1 VSTETV
7 LPGGYGRS
15 TLAVGPSSPIAVRG
29 EGYRLWDDRG
39 AELIDANNNFTTLI
53 HGHAEPTV
61 TEQASR
67 ALAAGASFG
76 LPHASEVDHARRLV
90 ERSPGLDQV
99 RYANSGS
106 EAVMT
111 AVRVARAHTGR
122 DLIVVT
128 DGAYHG
134 LADAVLPSGGPRSL
148 HGLGAGGLGDT
159 LVLPIADPEAL
170 AAALD
175 EHGPRIAAV
184 LLDLLPNRAGLVP
197 VSDEVVAAVERAR
210 ARFGTLLIVDEVVS
224 FRLGWSGL
232 AAARGVRP
240 DLVTVGKLIGGGL
253 PVGAIVGRAEVMAAL
268 DPFNAHGIEHGG
280 TMTANPVTMAAG
292 IAALDRFD
300 AAAVDRLNA
309 LGDTLRTALA
319 DAVQRDGWT
328 VRGTGSLVRPFP
340 SPGAPAKQQQLALW
354 WAAYERGV
362 LMTPNAL
369 LALSTPMD
377 EAVIGRLTDRV
388 ADAVHAVATA

>member
-1 VSTETV
+1 MNAGSL

-15 TLAVGPSSPIAVRG
+15 TLAVGPSSPNAVRG
-29 EGYRLWDDRG
+29 AGHRLWDDRG

-53 HGHAEPTV
+53 HGHADPSV
-61 TEQASR
+61 TAHASR
-67 ALAAGASFG
+67 ALADGASFG

-90 ERSPGLDQV
+90 ARFPGLDRV
-99 RYANSGS
+99 RYANSGT

-122 DLIVVT
+122 DLVVVT

-134 LADAVLPSGGPRSL
+134 LADAVLPSGGSRSIR
-148 HGLGAGGLGDT
+148 GLGAGGLGDT
-159 LVLPIADPEAL
+159 LVVPIADPDAL

-197 VSDEVVAAVERAR
+197 VADEVVAAVERAR

-232 AAARGVRP
+232 AAVRGVRP

-253 PVGAIVGRAEVMAAL
+253 PVGAVVGRAEVMAAL
-268 DPFNAHGIEHGG
+268 DPFNVNGIEHGG

-300 AAAVDRLNA
+300 APAVERLNA
-309 LGDTLRTALA
+309 LGDDLRAALA
-319 DAVQRDGWT
+319 AAVADDGWT
-328 VRGTGSLVRPFP
+328 VRGSGSLVRPFP
-340 SPGAPAKQQQLALW
+340 PEGEPAKERQLALW
-354 WAAYERGV
+354 WAAYARGV

-377 EAVIGRLTDRV
+377 EAVVGQLTDRV
-388 ADAVHAVATA
+388 AEAVHAVATG

>member
-1 VSTETV
+1 MSADAV

-15 TLAVGPSSPIAVRG
+15 TLAVGPSSPNAVRG
-29 EGYRLWDDRG
+29 AGYRLWDDRG

-53 HGHAEPTV
+53 HGHADPTI

-67 ALAAGASFG
+67 ALADGASFG
-76 LPHASEVDHARRLV
+76 LPHASEVDHAQRLV
-90 ERSPGLDQV
+90 ARFAGLDQV
-99 RYANSGS
+99 RYANSGT

-111 AVRVARAHTGR
+111 AVRVARAYTGR

-134 LADAVLPSGGPRSL
+134 LADAVLPSGGRRSIR
-148 HGLGAGGLGDT
+148 GLGAGGLGDT
-159 LVLPIADPEAL
+159 LVLPIADPAAL

-184 LLDLLPNRAGLVP
+184 LLDLLPNRAGLMP

-253 PVGAIVGRAEVMAAL
+253 PVGAVVGRAEVMSAL
-268 DPFNAHGIEHGG
+268 DPFNERGIEHGG

-300 AAAVDRLNA
+300 AAAVERLNA
-309 LGDTLRTALA
+309 LGDGLRTALA
-319 DAVQRDGWT
+319 DAVAADGWT

-340 SPGAPAKQQQLALW
+340 PDGVPVKQQQLALW

-377 EAVIGRLTDRV
+377 DAVTGQLTDRV
-388 ADAVHAVATA
+388 ADAVHAVTVA

>member
-1 VSTETV
+1 MNADTV

-15 TLAVGPSSPIAVRG
+15 TLAVGPWSPIAVRG

-67 ALAAGASFG
+67 ALADGASFG
-76 LPHASEVDHARRLV
+76 LPHASEVDHAQRLV
-90 ERSPGLDQV
+90 ARFPGLDQV
-99 RYANSGS
+99 RYANSGT

-128 DGAYHG
+128 EGAYHG
-134 LADAVLPSGGPRSL
+134 LADAVLPSGGLRSL
-148 HGLGAGGLGDT
+148 RGLGAGGLGDT
-159 LVLPIADPEAL
+159 LVLPIADADAL

-184 LLDLLPNRAGLVP
+184 LLDLLPNRAGLEP

-253 PVGAIVGRAEVMAAL
+253 PVGAVVGRAEVMSAL
-268 DPFNAHGIEHGG
+268 DPFNARGIEHGG

-300 AAAVDRLNA
+300 AAAVERLNGLGDRLRA
-309 LGDTLRTALA
+309 ALA
-319 DAVQRDGWT
+319 DAVQADGWT
-328 VRGTGSLVRPFP
+328 VRGSGSLVRPFP
-340 SPGAPAKQQQLALW
+340 PEGTPAKQQQLALW

-377 EAVIGRLTDRV
+377 EAVIGQLTDRV
-388 ADAVHAVATA
+388 ADAVRAVATA